1 MSSRCVRGGLR
12 ARGRQE
18 VKGEGEQ
25 PGRRYFRRAEH
36 LCLTSCARA
45 CPRPT
50 RHPQPAWRAERARL
64 KAKFKAKLGH
74 VLAQVEQEDA
84 KRDRD
89 AAVLVAD
96 VDRLTTLCRDLE
108 QERDAALRGAASRTS
123 AREREGEVASL
134 GLAEARA
141 RARDA
146 EDARAR
152 LEARV
157 AELEATEAKAAAQ
170 GAAAEVECEALRVRL
185 VALDAEC
192 AQRRAAAADAHEAAG
207 RARVEAERE
216 REMTGALKARLA
228 AALGAAETAAAEAA
242 TARVT
247 ADARRRAGEGRAGA
261 REDDVGSDGEDA
273 AVWRQRTDALR
284 VRAEAAE
291 STRDELGARV
301 IALEG
306 MLARLR
312 APGDGG
318 SPGGRLAFDGTAAV
332 ASELTQRMLDAE
344 ARVASLHGE
353 LQAARR
359 DHARGCA
366 AREELEVQL
375 SATHAA
381 LDEARAREAATTRQN
396 GLLVDGKSSAEGSG
410 SDRAF
415 VLAAGAAAASPGAG
429 QVRSVVAAQR
439 RRARAEEAAANAREH
454 FVAES
459 ETPRRAAAAAG
470 VELTPPVRKGNA
482 GRVAFNPSVVVS
494 PSSALRPAGRAGRG
508 PLLSPKRT
516 DARGVAVGGW
526 VR

>member
-1 MSSRCVRGGLR
+1 MGPPSRMSAAALRAHTQAHAAVGGLKR
-12 ARGRQE
+12 APSQTSGARERGSAGSGGLADLPDE
-18 VKGEGEQ
+18 FK
-25 PGRRYFRRAEH
+25 
-36 LCLTSCARA
+36 
-45 CPRPT
+45 
-50 RHPQPAWRAERARL
+50 PAWRAERARL

-108 QERDAALRGAASRTS
+108 QERDAALQGAASRTS
-123 AREREGEVASL
+123 AREREGE
-134 GLAEARA
+134 
-141 RARDA
+141 
-146 EDARAR
+146 
-152 LEARV
+152 
-157 AELEATEAKAAAQ
+157 

-291 STRDELGARV
+291 STRDEQGARV

-318 SPGGRLAFDGTAAV
+318 SPGGQLAFDGTAAV

-410 SDRAF
+410 SDRAL

-429 QVRSVVAAQR
+429 QR